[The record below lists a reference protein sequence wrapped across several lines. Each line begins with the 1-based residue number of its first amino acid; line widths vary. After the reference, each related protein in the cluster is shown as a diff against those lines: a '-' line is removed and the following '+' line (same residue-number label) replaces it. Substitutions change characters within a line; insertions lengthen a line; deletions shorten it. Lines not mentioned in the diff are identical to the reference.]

1 MSMKSQ
7 NSPRRVYVR
16 NSVFHLLFAG
26 QTFGTKE
33 TQIKTTV
40 PVRVKG
46 LGDGKIEVNQ
56 RVRTHR
62 GPSKLVTETWGE
74 VKVPCTSRS

>member
-7 NSPRRVYVR
+7 NAPRRVYVR

-46 LGDGKIEVNQ
+46 LGDGEIELTQ
-56 RVRTHR
+56 KTRSHR
-62 GPSKLVTETWGE
+62 GPTKTVTEVWAK
-74 VKVPCTSRS
+74 VRVPCTPR